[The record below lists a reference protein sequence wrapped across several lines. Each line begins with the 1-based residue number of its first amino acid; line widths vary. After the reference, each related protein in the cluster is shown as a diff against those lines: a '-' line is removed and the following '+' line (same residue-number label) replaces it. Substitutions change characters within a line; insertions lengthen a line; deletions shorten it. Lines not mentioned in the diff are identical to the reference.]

1 MLPFCKTQT
10 QTISMLS
17 YLFRA
22 GVELDLRTAGKF
34 WGIIIILFFLIATT
48 SRCKFVVRLVLPADR
63 EFRKREGNKIQSS
76 PLIQHSTPL
85 HTDTRYG

>member
-34 WGIIIILFFLIATT
+34 WGIIIILFFFDRHYFPLQIRGTT
-48 SRCKFVVRLVLPADR
+48 CTTGRSRVQKARG
-63 EFRKREGNKIQSS
+63 K
-76 PLIQHSTPL
+76 
-85 HTDTRYG
+85 